1 MGLISILQSNPD
13 LFILISISLIFAL
26 CFHEFAHGY
35 IAFRCGDDTA
45 YNMGRL
51 TLNPLKHLD
60 PIGTLMI
67 LFIGFGYAK
76 PVPVNPYNL
85 DNPRKDMIKVA
96 AAGPVSNFLLSFIG
110 IFVSVVIKLYF
121 NVSNQNLDLF
131 FNYFCMINIYLGL
144 FNLLPIYPL
153 DGGQIFGNFISKY
166 NPNIFRQLNQYGP
179 KILFG
184 VIFFSI
190 ITNIPI
196 IGYLI
201 HTPAQKILYLFQYVI
216 VQFFLILN
224 NLLPFINV

>member
-1 MGLISILQSNPD
+1 MGLISILSSNPQ
-13 LFILISISLIFAL
+13 LFVLISISLIFAL

-35 IAFRCGDDTA
+35 IAFLNGDDTA
-45 YNMGRL
+45 YQMGRL

-85 DNPRKDMIKVA
+85 NNPRKDMIKVA
-96 AAGPVSNFLLSFIG
+96 AAGPISNFLLAFIG
-110 IFVSVVIKLYF
+110 VFGLIFLSYV
-121 NVSNQNLDLF
+121 NLLNENTALF
-131 FNYFCMINIYLGL
+131 FNYFCFINIYLGL

-166 NPNIFRQLNQYGP
+166 NPSIFKQLNDYGP
-179 KILFG
+179 KILLG
-184 VIFFSI
+184 LIIFSLI
-190 ITNIPI
+190 SGISI

-201 HTPAQKILYLFQYVI
+201 HTPAQLIFSLFKTVISILFGLFT
-216 VQFFLILN
+216 
-224 NLLPFINV
+224 